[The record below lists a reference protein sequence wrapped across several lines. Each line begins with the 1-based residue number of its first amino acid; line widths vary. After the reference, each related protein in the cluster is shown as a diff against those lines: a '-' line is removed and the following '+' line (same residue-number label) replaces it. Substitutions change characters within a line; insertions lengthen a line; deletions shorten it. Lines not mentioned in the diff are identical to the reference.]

1 MKRTSSR
8 LFSVFAAAALL
19 LAPASSPA
27 WSLFGSEESDL
38 LEKADADFDA
48 AMQAGR
54 EGRVMDQLDGL
65 TRAAYAY
72 GNLAR
77 DYPTFK
83 TDHVKA
89 RYQEAVSSLTSL
101 NDRIRSGEIAVP
113 DPDSAARGDGRG
125 FVSLDIERPATPTP
139 LSSAGAGI
147 PELVRTGE
155 SGPTVPDAGAEG
167 AAVEPGGESASAP
180 AAPPVSDARL
190 TESVPNP
197 FYIGPAD
204 ADVPSASV
212 EVRLAPEAD
221 EEPRDPE
228 EDARKARVFVD
239 MIRSSQATDAV
250 ILLDDE
256 MEKSGDPPLMFRILY
271 VRALLQRRNYALA
284 AEELDRIPA
293 ESASDPAVRSLRAA
307 VSVARGELHRA
318 MLELHSLLEEH
329 PSYADVWVNMAY
341 VVFLM
346 DPARNRS
353 EAISCYHTGLEHG
366 AARDTR
372 LEAELGVRIA
382 E

>member
-1 MKRTSSR
+1 MKRTPSR

-19 LAPASSPA
+19 LAPAPSPA

-72 GNLAR
+72 GNLAK

-113 DPDSAARGDGRG
+113 DPDSASRGDGRG
-125 FVSLDIERPATPTP
+125 FVSLDTERPAEPTD
-139 LSSAGAGI
+139 LSSASHGM
-147 PELVRTGE
+147 PELVRTG
-155 SGPTVPDAGAEG
+155 SAAPTVPE
-167 AAVEPGGESASAP
+167 ESAP
-180 AAPPVSDARL
+180 AAAPAPDQPQAPAPEPVRDARL
-190 TESVPNP
+190 VESVPNP
-197 FYIGPAD
+197 FYVGPAD
-204 ADVPSASV
+204 SDAPSASV
-212 EVRLAPEAD
+212 EVRLAAMDEPEV
-221 EEPRDPE
+221 RDPE
-228 EDARKARVFVD
+228 EEARMARVFLD

-250 ILLDDE
+250 ILLEDE
-256 MEKSGDPPLMFRILY
+256 LEKSAEPPLSFRLLY
-271 VRALLQRRNYALA
+271 IRALLQRRNYALA
-284 AEELDRIPA
+284 EEEFGKIPP

-307 VSVARGELHRA
+307 TCVARGDLNRA
-318 MLELHSLLEEH
+318 MLELHTLLEEH
-329 PSYADVWVNMAY
+329 PSYADAYVNMAY

-346 DPARNRS
+346 DPVGNRS
-353 EAISCYHTGLEHG
+353 SAIEYYHVALENG

-372 LEAELGVRIA
+372 LEAELGVRIG